1 MRHQNGFTLIELMV
15 VVAIIGIL
23 AAIALPL
30 YQDYVARA
38 QIAAALA
45 EIRPGRT
52 TIESTIADGRDASL
66 VDADY
71 LGLKASARC
80 PEISAELSTMYT
92 AAIECEVAGNA
103 KVSGKTLALNRSSD
117 GVWTCD
123 ASAFDA
129 RHRPY
134 GCN

>member
-1 MRHQNGFTLIELMV
+1 MRQQSGLTLVELMI
-15 VVAIIGIL
+15 VVAIIAIL
-23 AAIALPL
+23 ASLALPL
-30 YQDYVARA
+30 YQDYVART

-45 EIRPGRT
+45 EMRPGKT

-66 VDADY
+66 VDANY
-71 LGLKASARC
+71 VGLKASARC
-80 PEISAELSTMYT
+80 PEISAELSSMY
-92 AAIECEVAGNA
+92 AAKIECEVAGNA

-134 GCN
+134 GCD